1 MIATRVQL
9 APSQLSVPNASSLVR
24 VLTPYVW
31 LAALGIEIALL
42 AAFVPDTLDRFLH
55 GPTADFHNLYRVAG
69 EREVPGLYS
78 PFLVLL
84 FQPLVF
90 MPEMAAFRLFFAVN
104 VVCLIAVAFMTAS
117 AVHSW
122 EARTALFL
130 APLALPQVHWA
141 LRLGHLT
148 PLLLLVALSA
158 LLLLRTRP
166 KTAAMMLALLSLKP
180 QYLIAPAIYLAW
192 RRRFQ
197 LLATTVGTAA
207 LLALAGFA
215 VLGPGAFADFVALYL
230 DWGPNSTDN
239 LLPVQQSWMISWTGV
254 QISMGAEPNPLITI
268 DFILLS
274 LAIAMFAWA
283 RTSDAAGIAAIG
295 LMFIPLTPY
304 AQFYDGAFV
313 LVAIALIL
321 RAGLPAAAAGAL
333 CAGLYFAAVV
343 TQSNVNFPV
352 KDVLGAAQ
360 TDGFYWL
367 TPALVLAT
375 GIIAAIAQRRPPE
388 QEAV

>member
-1 MIATRVQL
+1 MIASRVKL
-9 APSQLSVPNASSLVR
+9 APRILSLPQPSIAVDVIAR
-24 VLTPYVW
+24 YAC
-31 LAALGIEIALL
+31 LAAVGIEIALL
-42 AAFVPDTLDRFLH
+42 AAFLPDTIDRFLH
-55 GPTADFHNLYRVAG
+55 GPTSDFHNLYRVAS

-84 FQPLVF
+84 FQPLVLL
-90 MPEMAAFRLFFAVN
+90 PEMAAFRVFFVVN
-104 VVCLIAVAFMTAS
+104 VMCILALAGVSAS
-117 AVHSW
+117 AGQSW
-122 EARTALFL
+122 EARAALVL

-148 PLLLLVALSA
+148 PLLMLVALSA

-166 KTAAMMLALLSLKP
+166 RAAAMLLALLSLKP
-180 QYLIAPAIYLAW
+180 QYLIAPVLYMAW
-192 RRRFQ
+192 RRRFR
-197 LLATTVGTAA
+197 LLATTLFTAA

-215 VLGPGAFADFVALYL
+215 VLGPGAFRDFIALYL

-254 QISMGAEPNPLITI
+254 QISMGADPNPLITI

-283 RTSDAAGIAAIG
+283 RATQAAAIAAIG

-313 LVAIALIL
+313 LVGIALL
-321 RAGLPAAAAGAL
+321 VRAGLPTLATAGI
-333 CAGLYFAAVV
+333 CAGLFLAAVV
-343 TQSNVNFPV
+343 TQSNVNFPA

-360 TDGFYWL
+360 TNGFYWL

-375 GIIAAIAQRRPPE
+375 GIIAVVAQRGVPGRE
-388 QEAV
+388 SA